1 MHHLACRFDFDAARR
16 QLQRSG
22 VPVLKPFT
30 DLPYLK
36 QAFTEG
42 ESWPVEAERL
52 EAALAAGAITP
63 AEADH
68 FRQSGALGS
77 HLEILERDEGYK
89 GFNQAGI
96 NEIIRDTDPRRQ
108 PGPVLTGGG

>member
-1 MHHLACRFDFDAARR
+1 MACRFDFDAAGQ
-16 QLQRSG
+16 QLPLAG

-42 ESWPVEAERL
+42 ESWPVEPERL
-52 EAALAAGAITP
+52 EAALAARAVTP
-63 AEADH
+63 AEAER
-68 FRQSGALGS
+68 FRQSGAIGS

-108 PGPVLTGGG
+108 HSPASIGA